1 MEKIKEIDPIKEI
14 TLKVWREQISVTTGV
29 AQLQALFDKRVEGIA
44 REIEVFDENLD
55 SPWGDKEFRELI
67 TGKWL
72 EAIKKG
78 GE

>member
-29 AQLQALFDKRVEGIA
+29 AQLQALFDKRVEGMLE
-44 REIEVFDENLD
+44 EIESRSHKQATNMLGISLSRQDWQALK
-55 SPWGDKEFRELI
+55 SKY
-67 TGKWL
+67 T
-72 EAIKKG
+72 G